1 MASRCR
7 PSRSEM
13 PAALP
18 NRTLL
23 AACVGRNKETNE
35 AGIIFSHCPIIF
47 FSNGRIMTHPVIS
60 FVPDLFEREC
70 TVYFRHLDDLRSND
84 AGVVEAL
91 GGSSVPYSIFLLLH
105 YVKTIISEQST
116 YES

>member
-1 MASRCR
+1 
-7 PSRSEM
+7 
-13 PAALP
+13 
-18 NRTLL
+18 
-23 AACVGRNKETNE
+23 
-35 AGIIFSHCPIIF
+35 
-47 FSNGRIMTHPVIS
+47 MTRPVIS

-105 YVKTIISEQST
+105 FVNTIISEQST
-116 YES
+116 YCRGVQIHSRVA